1 MADNQMVKIEFDFD
15 LGNVPASAKKFAE
28 YLKGIEVSSKE
39 AQAQL
44 NTLGKEID
52 KTADKMSKTGDSI
65 KKSNQQWTNLALVI
79 QDLPYGFRGIQNNLP
94 ALVGG
99 LANMTGVLYL
109 AASAAIAL
117 YTAYDMGI
125 FKSKAATEAA
135 KARTEELKK
144 EKDAIDSI
152 YRSTANETVE
162 VSSLIAVLK
171 SETETRNRKFSALE
185 QLKKINPE
193 IFNGLSL
200 EKNAVIG
207 IDDAYKNYIASLSTI
222 IAVKIK
228 QAELESIIEKR
239 LKAEG
244 VTLSQEEKDLQATG
258 KALNATRIAKET
270 DLQQRREIVAQ
281 QIKEAKSQV
290 VINGLKKQ
298 EADILTQLQSLST
311 GIKVTT
317 SKDGSEKDRS
327 NAIKAANEAETKAYL
342 NSLDERGKKEYQAGL
357 VLADNL
363 AKMKAAGFSDS
374 TTYYTEYR
382 NSIDKIAKEYD
393 DKEYKRSQDSINA
406 NIAAE
411 TKFHDD
417 SERAWDA
424 LKKREADN
432 QAKYAKRQT
441 NDIETELSVQ
451 EKLNKG
457 SLIRRIDYTKQAL
470 AKVAVLA
477 AMTFDPNTIGIYLDA
492 FDKLNA
498 KLKGYGDQWNVTAKS
513 INDSIQNFVISSFTL
528 MGDSLGKALAG
539 ENVDIFNAFAML
551 IADALTNIGTSL
563 ISYATMVGLAM
574 TLFADPLTWP
584 IALAAG
590 IAAVAAGAFLKAK
603 LSKKQ
608 NKTGATAFANGGIV
622 SGPTMGLIGEYPG
635 AKSNPEIVAPL
646 DKLKDMLGGGGN
658 GQFVLRGSD
667 LILALNR
674 SESSLNL
681 RRGA

>member
-28 YLKGIEVSSKE
+28 YLKGIEVGSKE

-109 AASAAIAL
+109 AASAVIAL

-125 FKSKAATEAA
+125 FKSKASTEAA

-193 IFNGLSL
+193 IFNGLIL

-207 IDDAYKNYIASLSTI
+207 IDDAYKNYIQSLSTI

-244 VTLSQEEKDLQATG
+244 VTLSQQEKDIQATG

-270 DLQQRREIVAQ
+270 DLQQRKEIVAQ
-281 QIKEAKSQV
+281 QIKEAKSQLE
-290 VINGLKKQ
+290 INGLKKQ
-298 EADILTQLQSLST
+298 EAAILTQLQSLSS

-317 SKDGSEKDRS
+317 TKDNTGKDKAK
-327 NAIKAANEAETKAYL
+327 AIKAANEAETKAYL
-342 NSLDERGKKEYQAGL
+342 NSLEERGKKEYQAGL
-357 VLADNL
+357 ELADNL
-363 AKMKAAGFSDS
+363 SKMQAAGFTDS

-382 NSIDKIAKEYD
+382 ANMAKIAKEYD
-393 DKEYKRSQDSINA
+393 DKEYKRNQDSINA

-411 TKFHDD
+411 TKFHED

-424 LKKREADN
+424 IQKKKADA
-432 QAKYAKRQT
+432 QAKYTKGTVDALELELKTQLKLHKNSIT
-441 NDIETELSVQ
+441 LMQEDISNKIKQLELLKVFAFGNVQ
-451 EKLNKG
+451 SIE
-457 SLIRRIDYTKQAL
+457 IIDKAINNQKAQ
-470 AKVAVLA
+470 
-477 AMTFDPNTIGIYLDA
+477 
-492 FDKLNA
+492 
-498 KLKGYGDQWNVTAKS
+498 LKGLGDRWDSTAQQIK
-513 INDSIQNFVISSFTL
+513 NTLEGVMTDVITQFASNI
-528 MGDSLGKALAG
+528 GKALAG
-539 ENVDIFNAFAML
+539 EKVDLFGGIGEMIAEGAIAIGKAL
-551 IADALTNIGTSL
+551 IAYGVALEAFT
-563 ISYATMVGLAM
+563 LAK
-574 TLFADPLTWP
+574 LNP
-584 IALAAG
+584 ALA
-590 IAAVAAGAFLKAK
+590 IVAGAGLVIAGTFLKSK
-603 LSKKQ
+603 LSPKQ
-608 NKTGATAFANGGIV
+608 APTGATPFANGGII

-635 AKSNPEIVAPL
+635 AKSNPEVVAPL
-646 DKLKDMLGGGGN
+646 DKLKDIMGSGG

-667 LILALNR
+667 LVLALNR

>member
-1 MADNQMVKIEFDFD
+1 MADNQMVKIDFEFD

-28 YLKGIEVSSKE
+28 YLKGIEGGSKE

-44 NTLGKEID
+44 KILGNEID
-52 KTADKMSKTGDSI
+52 KTADKMNKSGGSI
-65 KKSNQQWTNLALVI
+65 KKTNQQWTNFALVL

-99 LANMTGVLYL
+99 IAGMTGVIYF
-109 AASAAIAL
+109 AASAVIAL
-117 YTAYDMGI
+117 YTAYDMGL
-125 FKSKAATEAA
+125 FKSKQATEES
-135 KARTEELKK
+135 KARTEQLKK
-144 EKDAIDSI
+144 EKDATNSL
-152 YRSTANETVE
+152 YLSTANEAVE
-162 VSSLIAVLK
+162 VSSLIAVIK

-193 IFNGLSL
+193 IFNGLVL

-207 IDDAYKNYIASLSTI
+207 IDDAYKNYIESLKTI

-244 VTLSQEEKDLQATG
+244 VTLSQEEKDIQATG
-258 KALNATRIAKET
+258 KALNANRIARET
-270 DLQQRREIVAQ
+270 DLQQRKENVAQ

-290 VINGLKKQ
+290 LINGLKKQ
-298 EADILTQLQSLST
+298 EADILLQLQSLSS

-317 SKDGSEKDRS
+317 TKDNTGKEKEK
-327 NAIKAANEAETKAYL
+327 AIEAANKAQTKSYL
-342 NSLDERGKKEYQAGL
+342 DTLDERAKKEYQAL
-357 VLADNL
+357 LDLEDSL
-363 AKMKAAGFSDS
+363 AKMNAAGYKDAS
-374 TTYYTEYR
+374 THFAAYKA
-382 NSIDKIAKEYD
+382 NMGNIAKEYD
-393 DKEYKRSQDSINA
+393 DKEYKRNQDSINA
-406 NIAAE
+406 NIAFE
-411 TKFHDD
+411 TQIYNDSNRAFDAIKKKQAD
-417 SERAWDA
+417 SEASF
-424 LKKREADN
+424 
-432 QAKYAKRQT
+432 AKRQT
-441 NDIETELSVQ
+441 NSIETELTIQ
-451 EKLNKG
+451 EKLNKD

-470 AKVAVLA
+470 AKVAVIA
-477 AMTFDPNTIGIYLDA
+477 AMSFNPNTIGIYLDA
-492 FDKLNA
+492 IDKLNA

-528 MGDSLGKALAG
+528 MGESLGKALAG
-539 ENVDIFNAFAML
+539 ENVDVFNAFAML
-551 IADALTNIGTSL
+551 IADALTSIGTSL

-590 IAAVAAGAFLKAK
+590 IAAVAAGAFLKTK

-608 NKTGATAFANGGIV
+608 NSGATAFANGGIV

-635 AKSNPEIVAPL
+635 AKSNPEVVAPL
-646 DKLKDMLGGGGN
+646 DKLKDMLGGNGG
-658 GQFVLRGSD
+658 GQFVLRGND
-667 LILALNR
+667 LVLALNR
-674 SESSLNL
+674 SETSLNL